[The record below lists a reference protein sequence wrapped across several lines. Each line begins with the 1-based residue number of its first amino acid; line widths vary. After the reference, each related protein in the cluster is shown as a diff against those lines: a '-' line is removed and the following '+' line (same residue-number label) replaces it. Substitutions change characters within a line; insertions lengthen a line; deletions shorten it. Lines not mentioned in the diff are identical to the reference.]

1 MVLASRKPS
10 SLRDVPSSVDVPARV
25 TYRPDANSRQS
36 GGGSRNSFRSA
47 HGVSLSWSQRL
58 ERVQAGGINFLVHT
72 LVLPSTE
79 SEDIEHFDAQV
90 EEIAMEVAAAYEERF
105 GAVVQN
111 VSTPV
116 LARQAG
122 LLNWPG
128 FDLLSI
134 RPDGERRGIEVKGR
148 SRYGNIN
155 ISDNEWSVACN
166 RRDGYWLYVVYN
178 CATPQPRLMR
188 VRDPFGK
195 LIANS
200 RDFKSYTVSSGAIYA
215 ASE

>member
-1 MVLASRKPS
+1 M
-10 SLRDVPSSVDVPARV
+10 
-25 TYRPDANSRQS
+25 
-36 GGGSRNSFRSA
+36 
-47 HGVSLSWSQRL
+47 
-58 ERVQAGGINFLVHT
+58 HT

-122 LLNWPG
+122 LHSWPG

-166 RRDGYWLYVVYN
+166 RRDDYWLYVVYS

-200 RDFKSYTVSSGAIYA
+200 RDSRTYTVNVSTIAEA
-215 ASE
+215 AE